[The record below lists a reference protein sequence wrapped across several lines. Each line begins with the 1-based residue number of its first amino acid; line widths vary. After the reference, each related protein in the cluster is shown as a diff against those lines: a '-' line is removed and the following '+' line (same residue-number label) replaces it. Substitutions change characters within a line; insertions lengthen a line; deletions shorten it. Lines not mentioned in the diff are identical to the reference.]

1 MDSWENVA
9 RGITRADGIELGTP
23 SRSEFAARVHEM
35 TGHQP
40 ELMAMLESLLAVL
53 SSMIE
58 ELARLTK
65 RVIAIVSTRKPVG
78 S

>member
-1 MDSWENVA
+1 
-9 RGITRADGIELGTP
+9 
-23 SRSEFAARVHEM
+23 VHEM